1 MSACSSSTS
10 GSGCQRPSSQACCG
24 GSPGSYPVDLATS
37 GPGRPGAS
45 GSAHFAGAVAGLGAG
60 EAERRPPAEAGVAAI
75 VRAEAAEREAAASQY
90 ERSGHAG
97 QAAGMRQ
104 GTRALMDA
112 LDGPASD
119 GGTGEQTGW
128 PAPARTLARRSG
140 PGARSR
146 CPGRPGH

>member
-1 MSACSSSTS
+1 MRAPGPDGQPGGGEPGPDIRTRLRRALTGALKARDADAVSAL
-10 GSGCQRPSSQACCG
+10 R
-24 GSPGSYPVDLATS
+24 
-37 GPGRPGAS
+37 
-45 GSAHFAGAVAGLGAG
+45 SALS
-60 EAERRPPAEAGVAAI
+60 AI
-75 VRAEAAEREAAASQY
+75 GNAEREAAASQY

-119 GGTGEQTGW
+119 GGAGEQTGW